1 MQAAEFN
8 TWEAKAM
15 IDFSDRRYWPVLAL
29 LLFLNV
35 LIFGC
40 LLLMIMGKIAL

>member
-1 MQAAEFN
+1 
-8 TWEAKAM
+8 M
-15 IDFSDRRYWPVLAL
+15 IDLSDRRYWPILAL